1 MATGAKT
8 NSLTRKIYRLIALR
22 QAAMDPVETLLAP
35 PMLLPQEGRPLFPMP
50 IPATGCGLE
59 ALAMNL

>member
-1 MATGAKT
+1 MGRTAKT

-22 QAAMDPVETLLAP
+22 QAAMDPVEPVSAP
-35 PMLLPQEGRPLFPMP
+35 AMLLPQEGHPLFSIP

-59 ALAMNL
+59 ALVMNL